1 MAVGKGSME
10 RASKAVKKQENNTPA
25 KEVAEIVVANS
36 KSPVKKETEKKTTTK
51 KAAPKKAVS
60 KKTETKKSVVT
71 NTSVQV
77 MEQIVYQTS
86 SQMLNRDAK
95 ENETFGVGDA
105 MPVYYF

>member
-10 RASKAVKKQENNTPA
+10 RASKAVKKPA
-25 KEVAEIVVANS
+25 VKADEPIVVTKETSAKKPAAKKTASSKTKAKAPQKAVVANAS
-36 KSPVKKETEKKTTTK
+36 
-51 KAAPKKAVS
+51 A
-60 KKTETKKSVVT
+60 
-71 NTSVQV
+71 QV

-86 SQMLNRDAK
+86 SQMLDRDAK